1 MTDKSE
7 KEFICAPFCRTDYDL
22 HVGFSSEQKEALST
36 PHKRSR
42 NYGRSGALSS
52 LITPLLDIANN
63 SGTSCKLTRTVI
75 MVMLTEMQNAGQP
88 CWNWKKDRF

>member
-7 KEFICAPFCRTDYDL
+7 KEFIYAPFCRADYDL

-42 NYGRSGALSS
+42 NYGRSGSLSS

-63 SGTSCKLTRTVI
+63 SVMWSNKPDTKLTSI
-75 MVMLTEMQNAGQP
+75 TEVFSDEKENIYPGV
-88 CWNWKKDRF
+88 